1 MLNKTQDGILQ
12 LCVRI
17 KRKKKQ
23 EKQKETT
30 IRNEK
35 RPKKYNNNKRKKP
48 KKQLEEAEYAH
59 IFRYRFLTTP
69 DLQKGQR
76 NPQNFRSKETAG

>member
-1 MLNKTQDGILQ
+1 MCQNKN
-12 LCVRI
+12 
-17 KRKKKQ
+17 KKAR
-23 EKQKETT
+23 EKKETT

-35 RPKKYNNNKRKKP
+35 RQKKNNNNKRKKP